1 MRVFFLP
8 SRYASL
14 LALHRRPLLD
24 GFRIDGA
31 VLAAG
36 LFYVYSAREPFELTA
51 RHGVFLLAG
60 FLFASLIHARI
71 LRRGAASLDFYRRL
85 PLDSRPV
92 LALYYLLTIL
102 PAWAAFTLLFLLTGP
117 VLEAA
122 GFGWAD
128 PFPVARFS
136 QVLFALFFIRTLTVN
151 LMVAIRV
158 HTALIGLYFV
168 FLLFTLIYLLWL
180 REVLEPLFLLGPT
193 AMGAVFLLSTCGI
206 SFFALRRIG
215 L

>member
-8 SRYASL
+8 PRYGSL
-14 LALHRRPLLD
+14 LALHRKPLLE
-24 GFRIDGA
+24 GFRVDGA
-31 VLAAG
+31 VLAASI
-36 LFYVYSAREPFELTA
+36 FYVYSAREPFELTV

-92 LALYYLLTIL
+92 LALYYLFSIL
-102 PAWAAFTLLFLLTGP
+102 PAWAAFTLLYLLTGL
-117 VLEAA
+117 VLEAT
-122 GFGWAD
+122 GSGGAD
-128 PFPVARFS
+128 PFPAARFG

-158 HTALIGLYFV
+158 HAALIGLYFV

-180 REVLEPLFLLGPT
+180 REALEPFFLLGPV